1 MRMTSQ
7 NREIFDLIVVGSG
20 PSGGRI
26 AHEMVKTGARVL
38 LIEAGPYL
46 KASDFPKSEL
56 AASAEMFWGGGVE
69 LSSDARLGFLRAR
82 VVGGTSIVN
91 QALLDRFDDSVWED
105 WKQITGIPFSS
116 SYIEDAYATVESG
129 LSLQNIEPRF
139 FNRNTLLFTEAFDKK
154 KLGWKP
160 LRRGQK
166 DCGLESGNDCIA
178 CLGGCPRKSKQSSLV
193 TAVEPGEAMG
203 LVVVANCEVSTVA
216 SDASGVTISA
226 VLKRA
231 LGASA
236 LSAGAGAASVGA
248 EAITFKG
255 RALVLAAGSFGTSQI
270 LLRSEK
276 LATGLPELGRRISC
290 HPQYMTY
297 AFFDKHI
304 DAFKGAF
311 QGVKSYDPGLRK
323 RGVKFENVFA
333 PPIATSMLF
342 DELGAE
348 HQDIMMKYRYMSSI
362 EVAVRDDAS
371 GRLRVKGSKLI
382 VDKKIT
388 AADRTKADYGLALV
402 REMYSDLGASRVIQ
416 CKQGFG
422 LHLMGGCPIGLDS
435 SRSVVAPDFRLQ
447 GQKNIFIA
455 DSSLF
460 PSAPGLNPSL
470 TIMALSQMAVKSI
483 REEVR

>member
-1 MRMTSQ
+1 MTSQ
-7 NREIFDLIVVGSG
+7 DRTNRYDLIVVGSG

-38 LIEAGPYL
+38 LLEAGPYL
-46 KASDFPKSEL
+46 KSQDFPKSEL

-91 QALLDRFDDSVWED
+91 QALLDRFDDNVWDD
-105 WKQITGIPFSS
+105 WKHLTGIPFSS
-116 SYIEDAYATVESG
+116 SYIDDAYRTVESS

-139 FNRNTLLFTEAFDKK
+139 FNRNTQLFTEAFDKK
-154 KLGWKP
+154 NLGWKP

-178 CLGGCPRKSKQSSLV
+178 CLGGCPRKSKQSTLV
-193 TAVEPGEAMG
+193 TAVEPAEALG
-203 LVVVANCEVSTVA
+203 LTVMANCEVSSIA
-216 SDASGVTISA
+216 NNSEGVTVFAFQKSNS
-226 VLKRA
+226 KTE
-231 LGASA
+231 
-236 LSAGAGAASVGA
+236 SV
-248 EAITFKG
+248 TFTS

-270 LLRSEK
+270 LLRTET
-276 LATGLPELGRRISC
+276 LAKKLPELGRRISC

-297 AFFDKHI
+297 AFFKEPI

-311 QGVKSYDPGLRK
+311 QGVKSYDPKLRE

-342 DELGAE
+342 DELGHS
-348 HQDIMMKYRYMSSI
+348 HQDIMMKYRHMSSI
-362 EVAVRDDAS
+362 EVAIRDEAS
-371 GRLRVKGSKLI
+371 GRLSVKGSKLI

-388 AADRTKADYGLALV
+388 SQDREKADYGLKLV
-402 REMYSDLGASRVIQ
+402 REMYADLGASKVIQ

-422 LHLMGGCPIGLDS
+422 LHLMGGCPIGTDA
-435 SRSVVAPDFRLQ
+435 SRSVVAPDFRLH

-483 REEVR
+483 QEEVR